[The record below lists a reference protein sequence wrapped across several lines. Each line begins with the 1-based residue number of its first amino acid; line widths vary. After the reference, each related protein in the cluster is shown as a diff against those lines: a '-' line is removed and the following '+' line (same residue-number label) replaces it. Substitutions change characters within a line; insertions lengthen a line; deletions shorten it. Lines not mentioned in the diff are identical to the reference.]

1 MKILAWILG
10 IAVAFVAI
18 VWLAFQLSPW
28 PAVLLIRR
36 GFDKGAAE
44 ASQALEKHV
53 PAGVSELRNETYD
66 ASDPDRHL
74 DVFFP
79 SDVKNSD
86 RTLMT
91 VVWIHGGAWISG
103 TKDQIANDAN
113 QLSRY
118 RYILFVDDVPVDLAG
133 ARCGTTASA
142 SGTFPCTAPLPRMQ
156 PGPHRLQLAVE
167 ETDKEKRR
175 SPKSG
180 AIFLDVAAPKI
191 P

>member
-1 MKILAWILG
+1 VPLLA
-10 IAVAFVAI
+10 AVIGACTA
-18 VWLAFQLSPW
+18 AGCGRGN
-28 PAVLLIRR
+28 PAP
-36 GFDKGAAE
+36 
-44 ASQALEKHV
+44 QAPSTGSSNTPVRVNGTEK
-53 PAGVSELRNETYD
+53 
-66 ASDPDRHL
+66 
-74 DVFFP
+74 
-79 SDVKNSD
+79 
-86 RTLMT
+86 
-91 VVWIHGGAWISG
+91 VVW
-103 TKDQIANDAN
+103 DQIANDAN